1 MATMTN
7 DVETTPNTPPRA
19 GARWG
24 QERRL
29 EFIDYRLHWD
39 GHLNRSDLT
48 SFFGISVPQSSL
60 DLAEYIK
67 RAPGNLTYDTSTKV
81 YRAPSS
87 FQALFASSSLE
98 RYLEDLLR
106 ATVSPEGLH
115 GSFLGWYPPVATVPR
130 PWRRLDV
137 TAVIAVVKAIR
148 QHEAL
153 TIRYQSFSS
162 ATPSVRVVTPHALV
176 NNGFRWHMRAYCHTN
191 DDFRDFL
198 LSRVLEIEKS
208 KIDQERASADRAWH
222 NMVRLVL
229 APHPELESGHRKVIE
244 LDFGMTEGEC
254 SFECRQALLFYALQ
268 QLGLDQPDSGKS
280 AKAQQIILN
289 NRDELAEFLP
299 KTSYR

>member
-106 ATVSPEGLH
+106 ATEAPKAYMAVFSDGIHPWPL
-115 GSFLGWYPPVATVPR
+115 SLALGGAWMSR
-130 PWRRLDV
+130 RSLPWS
-137 TAVIAVVKAIR
+137 KP
-148 QHEAL
+148 
-153 TIRYQSFSS
+153 S
-162 ATPSVRVVTPHALV
+162 ASTKL
-176 NNGFRWHMRAYCHTN
+176 
-191 DDFRDFL
+191 
-198 LSRVLEIEKS
+198 
-208 KIDQERASADRAWH
+208 
-222 NMVRLVL
+222 
-229 APHPELESGHRKVIE
+229 
-244 LDFGMTEGEC
+244 
-254 SFECRQALLFYALQ
+254 
-268 QLGLDQPDSGKS
+268 
-280 AKAQQIILN
+280 
-289 NRDELAEFLP
+289 
-299 KTSYR
+299 